1 MAEDPHGDVTQLL
14 NHFRHG
20 DGAALAALVP
30 LVEKELRRLAG
41 GFLRRE
47 RPNHTLQPTALVNEA
62 YIRLA
67 DQRHTDWKNRAQ
79 FFGIA
84 ASLMRRILVDYA
96 RKRGYAKRGGGAHQ
110 VTLDDAV
117 LAAPARGGELI
128 ALDEALERLAAHDAR
143 MHRVVEL
150 RYFGGAS
157 VEETAEVLS
166 VSPITVK
173 RDWQVAKAWLHREM
187 TRTVADP

>member
-1 MAEDPHGDVTQLL
+1 MAQDSHANVTQLL

-20 DGAALAALVP
+20 DSDALAALVP

-41 GFLRRE
+41 GYLRRE
-47 RPNHTLQPTALVNEA
+47 RPNHTLQATALVNEA
-62 YIRLA
+62 YLRLA
-67 DQRHTDWKNRAQ
+67 DQRQTDWQNRAQ

-96 RKRGYAKRGGGAHQ
+96 RKRGYGKRGGGAQQ
-110 VTLDDAV
+110 VPMDEAV
-117 LAAPARGGELI
+117 LLAPDRGSELI

-150 RYFGGAS
+150 RYFAGAS
-157 VEETAEVLS
+157 VEETAEVLG

-187 TRTVADP
+187 SRTA

>member
-1 MAEDPHGDVTQLL
+1 MAHDSHGNVTQLL
-14 NHFRHG
+14 NLFRHG
-20 DGAALAALVP
+20 DSEAFATLVP
-30 LVEKELRRLAG
+30 LVDKELRRLAG
-41 GFLRRE
+41 GYMKRE
-47 RPNHTLQPTALVNEA
+47 RPNHTLQATALVNEA

-67 DQRHTDWKNRAQ
+67 DQRKTDWKNRAQ

-96 RKRGYAKRGGGAHQ
+96 RKRGYAKRGGGAAQ
-110 VTLDDAV
+110 VAIDDAV
-117 LAAPARGGELI
+117 LVAPLRGSELI
-128 ALDEALERLAAHDAR
+128 ALDEALERLAAHDPR

-157 VEETAEVLS
+157 VEETAAVLG

-173 RDWQVAKAWLHREM
+173 RDWQLAKAWLYSELSH
-187 TRTVADP
+187 TG

>member
-1 MAEDPHGDVTQLL
+1 MAQDSHANVTQLL
-14 NHFRHG
+14 NHFRDG
-20 DGAALAALVP
+20 DSNALAALVP

-41 GFLRRE
+41 GYLKRE
-47 RPNHTLQPTALVNEA
+47 RPNHTLQATALVNEA

-96 RKRGYAKRGGGAHQ
+96 RKRGYAKRGGGAQQ
-110 VTLDDAV
+110 VTMDEAV
-117 LAAPARGGELI
+117 LLAPDRGTELI
-128 ALDEALERLAAHDAR
+128 ALDEALERLATHDAR

-157 VEETAEVLS
+157 VEETAEVLG

-187 TRTVADP
+187 SQGT

>member
-1 MAEDPHGDVTQLL
+1 MTDDSDGNVTQML

-20 DGAALAALVP
+20 DSEALAALVP

-41 GFLRRE
+41 GYLRRE

-62 YIRLA
+62 YIRLV
-67 DQRHTDWKNRAQ
+67 DQRQTDWKNRAQ

-84 ASLMRRILVDYA
+84 ASLMRRILIDYA
-96 RKRGYAKRGGGAHQ
+96 RKRGYAKRGGGALQ
-110 VTLDDAV
+110 VAIDDAV
-117 LAAPARGGELI
+117 LLAPERASELI
-128 ALDEALERLAAHDAR
+128 ALDEALERLAARDAR

-157 VEETAEVLS
+157 VEETAEVLG

-187 TRTVADP
+187 SRRT